1 VWAAA
6 AEYRTARD
14 DSDDDDGNNN
24 NNNIIIIII
33 IIMSK
38 SFRQYLSDKHGK
50 QDIKELQ
57 TTAVLGTAFIF
68 RKVIM

>member
-1 VWAAA
+1 MWAAA

-14 DSDDDDGNNN
+14 HSDGDDDDYE
-24 NNNIIIIII
+24 IIII

-38 SFRQYLSDKHGK
+38 SFRQYLSDKRGK

-57 TTAVLGTAFIF
+57 TTAMLGTAHIF
-68 RKVIM
+68 RKVTV